1 MALTPADVHNVAFS
15 RPRIGKRGYSEQEVD
30 LFIDLVE
37 QELIRHLEEEGDL
50 RTRCA
55 ELRNRDGGLQK
66 REALLR
72 EREAEIR
79 ERENNLKQHE
89 SKMSQHETQLRQHEG
104 QLAQRA
110 AQLAKQPTPLPQ
122 QVAQL
127 RHREAQVAQREARLA
142 QHEAQLAQ
150 HEADLAQREV
160 ELREQEAE
168 LTQWESELR
177 QQEAEFDQQEAVLS
191 QREAELD
198 LREADLGQQEGELRR
213 RLDQREAVASA
224 VGAEAATGQ
233 MPRSSYRHAQQ
244 LRAVPK
250 PAVVN
255 GNGSSHLEEVRP
267 VSVHGRHDMERMA
280 IRAVTDSLGTTFTET
295 LSLHE
300 RTRKNAHDNADADE
314 ASEPSTELE
323 ALQAENE
330 DLKRSLGLLKSAAAL
345 LAAAL
350 DGA

>member
-50 RTRCA
+50 RNRNA

-72 EREAEIR
+72 EREAELR
-79 ERENNLKQHE
+79 ERESTLNQHE
-89 SKMSQHETQLRQHEG
+89 SQVQKHEKQLRQHEG

-110 AQLAKQPTPLPQ
+110 SQLAQQPTPLPQ

-127 RHREAQVAQREARLA
+127 RHREAEAAQQEARLA
-142 QHEAQLAQ
+142 QHDAQLAQ
-150 HEADLAQREV
+150 REAELAQLQA
-160 ELREQEAE
+160 ELREHDGE
-168 LTQWESELR
+168 LAQWESELR
-177 QQEAEFDQQEAVLS
+177 QQEAEFDQQEAELS
-191 QREAELD
+191 QREAELAE
-198 LREADLGQQEGELRR
+198 REAELHRQETQLHQ
-213 RLDQREAVASA
+213 RLDQRETVAA
-224 VGAEAATGQ
+224 LVGAEAATSQ
-233 MPRSSYRHAQQ
+233 ISRPFRHAQQ

-250 PAVVN
+250 PVAVN
-255 GNGSSHLEEVRP
+255 GSAAPHLEEVRP
-267 VSVHGRHDMERMA
+267 VVSVHGRHDMERME
-280 IRAVTDSLGTTFTET
+280 IRAVADTLGTTITET
-295 LSLHE
+295 LRE
-300 RTRKNAHDNADADE
+300 RTRNHVQDKAEADE
-314 ASEPSTELE
+314 HSDPPTELE
-323 ALQAENE
+323 RLKAENAE
-330 DLKRSLGLLKSAAAL
+330 LQRSLGLLKSAAAL